1 MLKEEIVVRIKSILI
16 LSFVFLFVTCSASDN
31 RSNAGA
37 DSAGLEKAPDF
48 SVIDLDGNTLTNAD
62 LMGKVVLIN
71 FWATWCPP
79 CRQEIPDF
87 IEIYKELKD
96 SGFVI
101 LGLAVS
107 DRESNV
113 RRFVKDQGINYP
125 VAMAPDALVAAF
137 QPGQYIPATIIV
149 DPEGNIRDKH
159 VGVMDKTKIER
170 IFNEFK
176 K

>member
-1 MLKEEIVVRIKSILI
+1 
-16 LSFVFLFVTCSASDN
+16 
-31 RSNAGA
+31 
-37 DSAGLEKAPDF
+37 
-48 SVIDLDGNTLTNAD
+48 
-62 LMGKVVLIN
+62 
-71 FWATWCPP
+71 
-79 CRQEIPDF
+79 
-87 IEIYKELKD
+87 
-96 SGFVI
+96 
-101 LGLAVS
+101 
-107 DRESNV
+107 
-113 RRFVKDQGINYP
+113 KDQGINYP